1 MPAEETTNGEKN
13 GDSKEEEA
21 VVEKLSLG
29 EIAAIDEEIAKAKT
43 EQLQLLHNVSRH
55 PAGLR

>member
-13 GDSKEEEA
+13 GDSKEEEVA
-21 VVEKLSLG
+21 IEKLSLG

-43 EQLQLLHNVSRH
+43 EQLQLLHNVS
-55 PAGLR
+55 